1 MNIMVSKEDC
11 VAAINK
17 FIRSKSINDAV
28 VLLEYLCDIKDL
40 ENREEAIKTLNNP
53 ALISMFIPRILEK
66 LEIEFN
72 LTRLTDI
79 NNNLILVFNNY
90 GS

>member
-1 MNIMVSKEDC
+1 MVSKEDC
-11 VAAINK
+11 IDAINK
-17 FIRSKSINDAV
+17 FIRSKNINDAA

-40 ENREEAIKTLNNP
+40 ENKQEALNALNNP
-53 ALISMFIPRILEK
+53 ALISMFMPRILEE

-72 LTRLTDI
+72 LTRLVDR

>member
-11 VAAINK
+11 IATINK
-17 FIRSKSINDAV
+17 FIGSKSINDAV

-40 ENREEAIKTLNNP
+40 ENKEEALNALSNP
-53 ALISMFIPRILEK
+53 ALISMLMPRILEE
-66 LEIEFN
+66 LEIKFN

-79 NNNLILVFNNY
+79 NNNLILVY
-90 GS
+90 

>member
-1 MNIMVSKEDC
+1 MVSKDDC
-11 VAAINK
+11 VNAINK
-17 FIRSKSINDAV
+17 FIESKSINDAV

-40 ENREEAIKTLNNP
+40 ENREEALKVLTNP
-53 ALISMFIPRILEK
+53 ALISMFIPRILEE

-72 LTRLTDI
+72 LIRLTDR

>member
-1 MNIMVSKEDC
+1 MVSKEDC
-11 VAAINK
+11 IDTINK
-17 FIRSKSINDAV
+17 FIKSNNINDAV
-28 VLLEYLCDIKDL
+28 ILLEYLCDIKDL
-40 ENREEAIKTLNNP
+40 ENREEAIKTLSNP
-53 ALISMFIPRILEK
+53 ALLSMLMPRILQE

-72 LTRLTDI
+72 LIRLTDR

>member
-1 MNIMVSKEDC
+1 M
-11 VAAINK
+11 
-17 FIRSKSINDAV
+17 
-28 VLLEYLCDIKDL
+28 
-40 ENREEAIKTLNNP
+40 
-53 ALISMFIPRILEK
+53 PRILEE

-72 LTRLTDI
+72 LTRLTDG

>member
-1 MNIMVSKEDC
+1 MVSKEDC
-11 VAAINK
+11 IDAINK
-17 FIRSKSINDAV
+17 FIRSKNINDAV

-40 ENREEAIKTLNNP
+40 PNKQEALNALNNP
-53 ALISMFIPRILEK
+53 ALISMFMPRILEE

>member
-11 VAAINK
+11 IAAINK
-17 FIRSKSINDAV
+17 FIRSKNINDAV
-28 VLLEYLCDIKDL
+28 VLLEYLCEIKDL
-40 ENREEAIKTLNNP
+40 PNKQEALNALNNP
-53 ALISMFIPRILEK
+53 ALISMFMPRILEE

>member
-1 MNIMVSKEDC
+1 MNIIVSKEDC
-11 VAAINK
+11 IAAINK
-17 FIRSKSINDAV
+17 FIKSKSINDAV

-40 ENREEAIKTLNNP
+40 ENKEEALKALSNP
-53 ALISMFIPRILEK
+53 ALISMLIPRILEE

-72 LTRLTDI
+72 LTRLTDR

>member
-1 MNIMVSKEDC
+1 MVSKEDC

-40 ENREEAIKTLNNP
+40 ENKEEALKALSNP
-53 ALISMFIPRILEK
+53 ALISMLIPRILEE

>member
-1 MNIMVSKEDC
+1 MVSKEDC
-11 VAAINK
+11 IDTINK
-17 FIRSKSINDAV
+17 FIQSNSINDAV

-40 ENREEAIKTLNNP
+40 ENKEEALKALSNP
-53 ALISMFIPRILEK
+53 ALISMLIPRILEE

-72 LTRLTDI
+72 LTRLTDR

>member
-11 VAAINK
+11 IAAINK
-17 FIRSKSINDAV
+17 FIRSKNINDAV

-40 ENREEAIKTLNNP
+40 ENREEAIKTLSNP
-53 ALISMFIPRILEK
+53 ALISMLIPRILEE

-72 LTRLTDI
+72 LTRLTDG

>member
-11 VAAINK
+11 IDAINK
-17 FIRSKSINDAV
+17 FIRSNSINDAV
-28 VLLEYLCDIKDL
+28 ILLDYLCDIKDL
-40 ENREEAIKTLNNP
+40 ENKEEALKALSYP
-53 ALISMFIPRILEK
+53 ALISMLMPRILEE
-66 LEIEFN
+66 LERELN
-72 LTRLTDI
+72 LVRLTDR

>member
-1 MNIMVSKEDC
+1 MVSKEDC
-11 VAAINK
+11 IAAINK

-40 ENREEAIKTLNNP
+40 ENREEAIKTLSNP
-53 ALISMFIPRILEK
+53 ALISMLIPRILEE

-72 LTRLTDI
+72 LTRLTDG

>member
-1 MNIMVSKEDC
+1 MVSKEDC
-11 VAAINK
+11 IDAINK
-17 FIRSKSINDAV
+17 FIRSKNINDAV
-28 VLLEYLCDIKDL
+28 VLLKYLCDIKDL
-40 ENREEAIKTLNNP
+40 PNKQEALNALNNP
-53 ALISMFIPRILEK
+53 ALISMFMPRILEE

-72 LTRLTDI
+72 LTRLTDR

>member
-1 MNIMVSKEDC
+1 MNIMVSKDDC
-11 VAAINK
+11 VNAINK

-40 ENREEAIKTLNNP
+40 PNKQEALNALNNP
-53 ALISMFIPRILEK
+53 ALISMLMPRILEE

-72 LTRLTDI
+72 LTRLTDR

>member
-11 VAAINK
+11 IATINK
-17 FIRSKSINDAV
+17 FIKSKNINDAV
-28 VLLEYLCDIKDL
+28 VLLEYLCEIKDL
-40 ENREEAIKTLNNP
+40 PNKQEALNALNNP
-53 ALISMFIPRILEK
+53 ALISMFMPRILEE

-72 LTRLTDI
+72 LTRLADR

>member
-1 MNIMVSKEDC
+1 MNTMVSKEDC
-11 VAAINK
+11 IAAINK
-17 FIRSKSINDAV
+17 FIKSKSINDAV

-40 ENREEAIKTLNNP
+40 ENKEEALKALSNP
-53 ALISMFIPRILEK
+53 ALISMLIPRILEE

-72 LTRLTDI
+72 LTRLTDR

>member
-1 MNIMVSKEDC
+1 MVSKEDC
-11 VAAINK
+11 IAAINK

-28 VLLEYLCDIKDL
+28 VLLEYLCNIKDL
-40 ENREEAIKTLNNP
+40 ENREEAIKTLSNP
-53 ALISMFIPRILEK
+53 ALISMLIPRILEE

-72 LTRLTDI
+72 LTRLTDR

>member
-1 MNIMVSKEDC
+1 MSIMVSKEDC
-11 VAAINK
+11 IAAINK

-28 VLLEYLCDIKDL
+28 VLLEYLCNIKDL
-40 ENREEAIKTLNNP
+40 ENREEAIKTLSNP
-53 ALISMFIPRILEK
+53 ALISMLIPRILEE

-72 LTRLTDI
+72 LTRLTDG

>member
-1 MNIMVSKEDC
+1 MVSKEDC
-11 VAAINK
+11 INAINK
-17 FIRSKSINDAV
+17 FIKSNNLNDAV

-40 ENREEAIKTLNNP
+40 PNKQEALNMLINP
-53 ALISMFIPRILEK
+53 ALMSILIPRILEE
-66 LEIEFN
+66 LEREFN
-72 LTRLTDI
+72 LIRLTDK

>member
-11 VAAINK
+11 IAAINK

-40 ENREEAIKTLNNP
+40 ENKEEALKALSNP
-53 ALISMFIPRILEK
+53 ALISMLIPRILEE

-79 NNNLILVFNNY
+79 DNNLILVFNNY

>member
-1 MNIMVSKEDC
+1 MVSKEDC
-11 VAAINK
+11 IAAINK
-17 FIRSKSINDAV
+17 FIRSKNINDAV
-28 VLLEYLCDIKDL
+28 VLLEYLCEIKDL
-40 ENREEAIKTLNNP
+40 PNKQEALNALNNP
-53 ALISMFIPRILEK
+53 ALISMFMPRILEE

>member
-1 MNIMVSKEDC
+1 MNTMVSKEDC
-11 VAAINK
+11 IATINK
-17 FIRSKSINDAV
+17 FIKSKSINDAV

-40 ENREEAIKTLNNP
+40 ENKEEALKALSNP
-53 ALISMFIPRILEK
+53 ALISMLIPRILEE

-72 LTRLTDI
+72 LTRLTDR

>member
-1 MNIMVSKEDC
+1 MNTMVSKEDC
-11 VAAINK
+11 IAAINK
-17 FIRSKSINDAV
+17 FIKSKSINDAV

-40 ENREEAIKTLNNP
+40 ENKEEALKALSNP
-53 ALISMFIPRILEK
+53 ALISMLIPRILEE

-79 NNNLILVFNNY
+79 DNNLILVFNNY